1 MNRYADLTKYNGSSP
16 LARGLHRRHPQI
28 GRDPGIIPARAGFT
42 AQGPPDCRRR
52 RDHPRSRGVYRRRSL
67 AARRRPGSS
76 PLARGL
82 RGAVPHVRATV
93 GIIPAR
99 AGFTFRRR
107 TRSRPRPDH
116 PRSRGVYRSTTAPAC
131 RAPGSSP
138 LARGLHDP
146 ADSGFVPVGIIPA
159 RAGFTSSTTTG
170 TSSPG
175 DHPRSRGVYATTT
188 CTAALIPGSS
198 PLARG
203 LRPRQQ
209 LGGQRPGIIPARAGF
224 TGPSHRCATRR
235 RDHPRSRGV
244 YSGRS
249 ARRRG
254 PSDHPRSRGVYFTS
268 SHTFL
273 MPVGSS
279 PLARGLP
286 MVVDDNPSDPG
297 IIPARAGF
305 TVMPRSITAAL
316 KDHPRSRGVYL
327 RAFVDDDGAWGSSP
341 LARGLRRGAIVIG
354 REDRIIPARAG
365 FTSSASCR
373 SS

>member
-175 DHPRSRGVYATTT
+175 DHPRSRGVYANNA
-188 CTAALIPGSS
+188 AALIQQIGSS

-203 LRPRQQ
+203 LPGP
-209 LGGQRPGIIPARAGF
+209 LTGAPLDVGIIPARAGF
-224 TGPSHRCATRR
+224 TPGGPL
-235 RDHPRSRGV
+235 G
-244 YSGRS
+244 GE
-249 ARRRG
+249 
-254 PSDHPRSRGVYFTS
+254 
-268 SHTFL
+268 
-273 MPVGSS
+273 
-279 PLARGLP
+279 GLR
-286 MVVDDNPSDPG
+286 

-305 TVMPRSITAAL
+305 TVRVVRVPLPRG
-316 KDHPRSRGVYL
+316 DHPRSRGVYQPSVF
-327 RAFVDDDGAWGSSP
+327 A
-341 LARGLRRGAIVIG
+341 
-354 REDRIIPARAG
+354 
-365 FTSSASCR
+365 
-373 SS
+373 